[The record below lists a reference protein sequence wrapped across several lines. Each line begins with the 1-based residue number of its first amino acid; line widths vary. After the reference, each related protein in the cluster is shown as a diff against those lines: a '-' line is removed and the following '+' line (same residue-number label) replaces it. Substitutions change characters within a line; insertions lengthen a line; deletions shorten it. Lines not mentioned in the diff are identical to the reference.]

1 MSTILGILRKATI
14 VTATSMLLI
23 GNVFAQSLD
32 QNLFEQIRRETG
44 ASNQTT
50 RIQSPLDQLRAQD
63 YMEKLNRQLME
74 RRAQGPSVIE
84 RGYNERQT
92 NFGDESSTV
101 NQFGYDLFDR
111 LPMPD
116 EMVTGAVPDSY
127 IIGVGDQFVISFKGS
142 KEEVVQT
149 QVDREGRLIIPTLE
163 PLLAANLTFGNIK
176 EEIKKQVSE
185 SLIGTEVYIS
195 LATLRQISVLVVG
208 EVSNPAIVRT
218 TSLSTPIEVLLH
230 VGGVKKT
237 GSLRNITL
245 QRGDERIAIDLYDI
259 VNGDNPSI
267 INLKDGDRIIVPTIG
282 STVAIGGNVIRPAI
296 YELPKGQDSINSS
309 EALKLAGGAIR
320 PKGNAYTHIRYD
332 DSGRQ
337 LYEKMDMEG
346 SISNGEMVVVNLFN
360 NSEEGR
366 VTLLGHV
373 NTPGIRSVVEFSN
386 VKELLGSVKNLGEN
400 PHLLFGVIIRT
411 DQLTNTRQFLSFNVH
426 SVLYENENVDL
437 VDEDKVIIFGRNEIE
452 FLSSDIV
459 RSVIYSS
466 EYNQFEFLQ
475 DGAINNYYCKPVDRL
490 ARLIASSKSNRFA
503 TVTRAVYVGAEGFST
518 NFGDMDTATSRED
531 ILNNMELESLQER
544 RLDTIT
550 GISYFTNADIIRNA
564 ELEDTLEEERRFRV
578 NNFCPSIYV
587 NEENLLPFVLE
598 HIISVEGAIRLPGVL
613 PISPDTRVD
622 LVMSTV
628 GGPSND
634 ADLSKI
640 EISRLTIDDVDN
652 SRRLDWDYVD
662 ASVNNLSSVK
672 LNPGGGMRV
681 SSLYTNFEDGAVLLT
696 GEVMEPGVY
705 TIRKGEKLSSLIRR
719 AGGLTAQ
726 AYPYGAIFTRERVKN
741 MQRAEMRQ
749 TAERLQ
755 SAMVSA
761 SVKKNIDANGVVAV
775 QRMVNE
781 MAEQDFLG
789 RVVIEADPV
798 VLSLD
803 PEKDIVLEAGDSLY
817 MPKRPNF
824 IVTVGDVLNPSALQ
838 FIPGKGVD
846 SYLQEVG
853 GFTQSADEDRVFV
866 VYPNGVSK
874 PISLA
879 SWGGD
884 RNLSLPPGSA
894 IVVPTDLSPYDG
906 LTLVS
911 EIGDIFR
918 NLAVSAASI
927 AVLVRN

>member
-1 MSTILGILRKATI
+1 MSNILAYGRNIALI
-14 VTATSMLLI
+14 LI
-23 GNVFAQSLD
+23 GYLLLLSNVFAQSLD
-32 QNLFEQIRRETG
+32 QNIFDQIRQQTG

-63 YMEKLNRQLME
+63 YMDKLNQQLME

-84 RGYNERQT
+84 QGYNARQT
-92 NFGDESSTV
+92 NLGGENATV
-101 NQFGYDLFDR
+101 SQFGYNIFDR

-116 EMVTGAVPDSY
+116 EMITGAVPDSY
-127 IIGVGDQFVISFKGS
+127 VIGVGDQFVISFKGS

-149 QVDREGRLIIPTLE
+149 QVDREGRLIIPTLQ
-163 PLLAANLTFGNIK
+163 PLLAANMTFGALK
-176 EEIKKQVSE
+176 DEIKKQVSE
-185 SLIGTEVYIS
+185 SLIGTEVYLS

-208 EVSNPAIVRT
+208 EVYNPSIVRT
-218 TSLSTPIEVLLH
+218 TSLSSPIEVLLH

-245 QRGDERIAIDLYDI
+245 QRGDERIPIDLYDI
-259 VNGDNPSI
+259 LDGINPSI

-296 YELPKGQDSINSS
+296 YELPDGKKIISSS
-309 EALKLAGGAIR
+309 EALDLAGGPIR
-320 PKGNAYTHIRYD
+320 PKGNAYTHIRYN

-337 LYEKMDMEG
+337 LYEKMDLNG
-346 SISNGEMVVVNLFN
+346 NISNGEMVIVNLFD

-373 NTPGIRSVVEFSN
+373 KTPGIRSVSEYSN
-386 VKELLGSVKNLGEN
+386 VKDLLGSVKNLGEN

-411 DQLTNTRQFLSFNVH
+411 DQVTNTRQFLSFNVH
-426 SVLYENENVDL
+426 GVLYNQENVDL

-459 RSVIYSS
+459 RSVIYNN
-466 EYNQFEFLQ
+466 EYDQFEFLQ
-475 DGAINNYYCKPVDRL
+475 DGAVNNYYCKPVDRL

-503 TVTRAVYVGAEGFST
+503 TATRAVYVGSEGVS
-518 NFGDMDTATSRED
+518 NGLGVDNNSLSRTD
-531 ILNNMELESLQER
+531 VLNNMELESLQDR
-544 RLDTIT
+544 RIETIS
-550 GISYFTNADIIRNA
+550 GISDFTNADIIRNA
-564 ELEDTLEEERRFRV
+564 ELEAQMEEDRRFRV
-578 NNFCPSIYV
+578 NNFCPAIYV
-587 NEENLLPFVLE
+587 DEENLLPFVLE

-640 EISRLTIDDVDN
+640 EISRLSIDEVDN

-662 ASVNNLSSVK
+662 ASINDLSTVK

-741 MQRAEMRQ
+741 MQRAEMKQ
-749 TAERLQ
+749 TADRLQ

-761 SVKKNIDANGVVAV
+761 FVKKNIDANGVVAV
-775 QRMVNE
+775 QRMVAE

-798 VLSLD
+798 ILSLD
-803 PEKDIVLEAGDSLY
+803 PVKDIVLEAGDSLY

-838 FIPGKGVD
+838 FIPGKGLE

-906 LTLVS
+906 ITLIS